1 MPVWWN
7 MTEKKARALND
18 WRFKRKW
25 EEASEGK
32 VGLSFTPPFFNAI
45 SLFYKVIYQNNILN
59 KNILGWFVSLQIVSK
74 SNSYELR
81 SFIFLCLAL
90 IGKIFE

>member
-25 EEASEGK
+25 EEASEDE
-32 VGLSFTPPFFNAI
+32 VGLSFTPPLDAI
-45 SLFYKVIYQNNILN
+45 SLFYKAIYQNNILN
-59 KNILGWFVSLQIVSK
+59 KNNLGWFVSLQIISK
-74 SNSYELR
+74 ANSYD
-81 SFIFLCLAL
+81 
-90 IGKIFE
+90 